1 VNHYD
6 TNNGEF
12 MNNIA
17 IIVGSTREGSL
28 GPQVAD
34 WIYHVLK
41 SRTDATFEVVNV
53 GTFRLSLLGESS
65 DMTGIE
71 AWSKKIAA
79 FDGFIFVTAEYNHS
93 ITGSLKN
100 ALDLLLKEWENKAA
114 GIVSY
119 GYGGGA
125 RAAEHLR
132 TILGALHV
140 ADIRKHVMVDIAS
153 DFVDKGSK
161 LAPRGFQANNVLQ
174 LGEELVK
181 WTTALKTIR

>member
-1 VNHYD
+1 
-6 TNNGEF
+6 
-12 MNNIA
+12 MNKIA
-17 IIVGSTREGSL
+17 IIVGSTRQGSL

-34 WIYHVLK
+34 WIFHLLK
-41 SRTDATFEVVNV
+41 TQKNATFEVVNV
-53 GTFRLSLLGESS
+53 SEFHLPLLGESA
-65 DMTGIE
+65 DLKGIE
-71 AWSKKIAA
+71 AWSQKIAS

-140 ADIRKHVMVDIAS
+140 ADVRKHVLVDIAT

-174 LGEELVK
+174 LADELVK